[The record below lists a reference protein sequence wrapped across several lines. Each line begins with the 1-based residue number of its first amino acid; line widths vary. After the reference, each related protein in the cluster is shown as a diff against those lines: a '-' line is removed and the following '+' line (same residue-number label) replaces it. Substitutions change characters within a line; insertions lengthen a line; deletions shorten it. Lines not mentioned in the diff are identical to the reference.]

1 MDVRPWL
8 ERKWAA
14 IRAHASQLGP
24 GSALDRLPVPLRE
37 ALLGTEWFVRHRDS
51 PRRPPAGHEQDL
63 LGGLPDRA
71 GRR

>member
-1 MDVRPWL
+1 
-8 ERKWAA
+8 
-14 IRAHASQLGP
+14 
-24 GSALDRLPVPLRE
+24 
-37 ALLGTEWFVRHRDS
+37 VRHRDS